1 MKLKKR
7 TGKYKR
13 IGVTLMGRLAV
24 AKEHQGKQLGAFLL
38 VDGLRRSLEGTQ
50 QVMSFGVVVDAKSEV
65 VVKFYQKF
73 GFVRLSSGRLMLPMR
88 TIEQNFQLKNT

>member
-1 MKLKKR
+1 
-7 TGKYKR
+7 
-13 IGVTLMGRLAV
+13 
-24 AKEHQGKQLGAFLL
+24 
-38 VDGLRRSLEGTQ
+38 
-50 QVMSFGVVVDAKSEV
+50 MSFGVVVDAKSEV